1 MIANNK
7 GGKERLNAIKTPS
20 GKFIS
25 LGYAEYFARMI
36 VHRNNSP
43 IKKKSKIISTLAG

>member
-7 GGKERLNAIKTPS
+7 GGNKRLNAIAIPS

-25 LGYAEYFARMI
+25 PGYAEYFARMI
-36 VHRNNSP
+36 AQRNKSPRKKIPKISANSF
-43 IKKKSKIISTLAG
+43 G